1 MSEPRRSR
9 RRRRG
14 AFALGLG
21 LVAASLT
28 PTWTTAQMEASAGIL
43 VLPEA
48 SLGGTQ
54 VGPVV
59 SAGVSS
65 GLLGLP
71 LFLEASVGRTDFT
84 SLGQD
89 YHHNHYLFVLG
100 AEWFPTSGATR
111 VGLRLGV
118 GGIRGI

>member
-28 PTWTTAQMEASAGIL
+28 PTWTAAQMEASAGVL

-89 YHHNHYLFVLG
+89 YHHNHYRISGTLAHPQNRSAPIPGPGG
-100 AEWFPTSGATR
+100 ALPMDA
-111 VGLRLGV
+111 
-118 GGIRGI
+118 